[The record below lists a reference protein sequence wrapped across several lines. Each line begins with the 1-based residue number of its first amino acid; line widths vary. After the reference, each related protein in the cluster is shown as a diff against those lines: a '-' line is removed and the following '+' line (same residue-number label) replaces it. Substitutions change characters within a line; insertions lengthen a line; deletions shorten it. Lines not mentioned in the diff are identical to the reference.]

1 MVGLLGQMS
10 ETEWFSLRE
19 GICKVEQS
27 RSVGK
32 KMANS
37 AWTRNWSSELEVSI
51 GP

>member
-10 ETEWFSLRE
+10 ETEWSSLRE
-19 GICKVEQS
+19 GICKAEQS

-32 KMANS
+32 KMVNS
-37 AWTRNWSSELEVSI
+37 AWTWNWRSELEVSI